1 MRRSQPLCGLHCHS
15 RAKMRTHDF
24 GGFST
29 RTCSIDIKFASP
41 EQFEHFL
48 QAWSR
53 PGRPELEIFPTEQRM
68 EMISIGTTLEHELRH
83 YHDFLL
89 SYASLYSYWQ
99 RIQAMINAMPVMAH
113 MLRDPEI
120 DYLIFPAMEWA
131 KTNTG
136 NRRKYL
142 ADVLGNPDTYARTWK
157 PPVLEGVR
165 PPRTTSDVI
174 RPINDESYQYAL
186 FILRDQIAEIE
197 NIRGGINSS
206 RFQFSFTPRF
216 VSEISSF
223 LVQTASVQQ
232 TYGFEDMDFFLNRL
246 ISDGSLYA
254 RFFRIM
260 LLLFSGRT
268 IQGKAGSVTLIN
280 TREVD
285 WRALGVGVTWC
296 FCGSRAYPDL
306 LKPVDRMARLIQ
318 ATEEDPASVFP
329 PKLGFADLLD
339 HLDRFFKVEATR
351 DAACRNTEALRGFL
365 HRGATKIVSTGEMGR
380 ALRPFIDIFESL
392 LDERDRVVTHI
403 LDNPI
408 EYMDVGMYVRAL
420 PQWPQCP
427 VSLDFSSAGIV
438 VPKEILGQLG
448 PGAVFSDTYGED
460 GKLIEDMVVE
470 VSYPSFLPG
479 GSAFPWKT
487 AKNLAGSRDLF
498 DMFFDPQ
505 QIGVEREH
513 QIRRSISDEY
523 SKTLIRLLP

>member
-1 MRRSQPLCGLHCHS
+1 MRRLLLLCEPHCHS
-15 RAKMRTHDF
+15 RADMRTHDF

-48 QAWSR
+48 QAWGR
-53 PGRPELEIFPTEQRM
+53 AGRPDLEAFSAEQRM
-68 EMISIGTTLEHELRH
+68 EMMSIGTTLEHELRH

-89 SYASLYSYWQ
+89 SYASVYSYWQ
-99 RIQAMINAMPVMAH
+99 RIQAMINAMPIMAQ
-113 MLRDPEI
+113 MLQDPEI
-120 DYLIFPAMEWA
+120 EYLIFPAIEWA
-131 KTNTG
+131 KTSTG
-136 NRRKYL
+136 DRRKYL
-142 ADVLGNPDTYARTWK
+142 ADVLGSPDTYARTWK
-157 PPVLEGVR
+157 PPVLEGGK
-165 PPRTTSDVI
+165 PPRKTSDVM
-174 RPINDESYQYAL
+174 RPLSDESYQYAL
-186 FILRDQIAEIE
+186 FVLRDQIAEIE
-197 NIRGGINSS
+197 NIRGRINISGI
-206 RFQFSFTPRF
+206 QFSFTSRF
-216 VSEISSF
+216 VLELSSF

-246 ISDGSLYA
+246 VADGSLYA
-254 RFFRIM
+254 RFFRSM

-268 IQGKAGSVTLIN
+268 THGKAGSVIHIN

-318 ATEEDPASVFP
+318 ATEEDPVSVFP
-329 PKLGFADLLD
+329 PKLAFADLLN

-365 HRGATKIVSTGEMGR
+365 HRGATKIKSTGEMGR
-380 ALRPFIDIFESL
+380 ALRPFIDIFEGL
-392 LDERDRVVTHI
+392 LDERDRVVSRI
-403 LDNPI
+403 LDNPM

-427 VSLDFSSAGIV
+427 VSLDFSPAGIV
-438 VPKEILGQLG
+438 VPKEILEQLG
-448 PGAVFSDTYGED
+448 HGAVFSDTYGED
-460 GKLIEDMVVE
+460 GKLIENMVVE

-487 AKNLAGSRDLF
+487 AKDLASSRDLF

-505 QIGVEREH
+505 QISVEREN
-513 QIRRSISDEY
+513 QIRRLISDGY
-523 SKTLIRLLP
+523 SKSMIRLFT